1 MHITGILDAASAHH
15 SSGTHSRQLSIFQQH
30 FPIYQNMAN
39 AVTLLHEA
47 HSTSRKVV
55 RDLGFLRSNPG
66 WIEHHHVSSHSRP
79 EQMIG
84 ICF

>member
-1 MHITGILDAASAHH
+1 LPITGILDAASAHH

-30 FPIYQNMAN
+30 FPIYQNMVN
-39 AVTLLHEA
+39 VVTLLHEA
-47 HSTSRKVV
+47 RSTSRKVV
-55 RDLGFLRSNPG
+55 RNLGFLQSNLA
-66 WIEHHHVSSHSRP
+66 WIEHHNVSSYSRP

>member
-1 MHITGILDAASAHH
+1 
-15 SSGTHSRQLSIFQQH
+15 
-30 FPIYQNMAN
+30 MAN

-66 WIEHHHVSSHSRP
+66 WIEHHHVNSHSRP

-84 ICF
+84 TCF